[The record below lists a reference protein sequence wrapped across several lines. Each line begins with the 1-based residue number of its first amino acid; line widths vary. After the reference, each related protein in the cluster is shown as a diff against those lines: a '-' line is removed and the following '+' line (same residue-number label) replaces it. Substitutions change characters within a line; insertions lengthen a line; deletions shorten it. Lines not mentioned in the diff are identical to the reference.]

1 MSSLD
6 TVVRSVGTEF
16 LPVIETLNREIF
28 GEERI
33 INSFNREDLLMLL
46 AESDGEPVGFKLGYR
61 QNRLTYYSA
70 KGGVVEAWRNRGVA
84 GAMLDWMLDYA
95 RRQGYERFT
104 YDTFPNMHPGMA
116 ALGLKRGFRL
126 TEAEFNRTYED
137 FRLRFETPLI

>member
-1 MSSLD
+1 MRAPE
-6 TVVRSVGTEF
+6 TVIRSVGSES
-16 LPVIETLNREIF
+16 LPVIDALNREIF
-28 GEERI
+28 GEDRI
-33 INSFNREDLLMLL
+33 INSFDREDLLMLL
-46 AESDGEPVGFKLGYR
+46 AESNGQPVGFKLGYR

-84 GAMLDWMLDYA
+84 AGMLDWMLDYA
-95 RRQGYERFT
+95 RGQGYKRFA